1 MVAAVKIAPGEL
13 AGSERAALVGMA
25 EATPKGQRRSR
36 ATQEEIMLVAGLK
49 SRNGIDKVVKGLV
62 DHGLIRHERAR
73 FRHVAAYF
81 LLFDEW
87 VYDEEAREMRP
98 PQVTQPTGNNHEV
111 GSPTGDPT
119 DELRHPQ
126 GKVASPGGDVSP
138 STPEKLPLSSAGP
151 AAPVPAP
158 RTDGNGQS
166 EREDL
171 IEWIKERHRPGGK
184 QIEKPRA
191 YLARVE
197 ANGDYPD
204 LLAAMHTDRAQ
215 QANQPPPRP
224 PLPEWCEKC
233 GVDTG
238 NHPDHVRANPRLR
251 YLGGRRCPNC
261 HPDLVGEGC

>member
-25 EATPKGQRRSR
+25 EATPKGRRRSR

-62 DHGLIRHERAR
+62 DHGLIRHERSR
-73 FRHVAAYF
+73 FRHVAAYH

-87 VYDEEAREMRP
+87 VFDEEAREMRP

-111 GSPTGDPT
+111 GSPTGDAT

-158 RTDGNGQS
+158 RTDGNGQG
-166 EREDL
+166 EREEL
-171 IEWIKERHRPGGK
+171 IQWIKERHRPGGK
-184 QIEKPRA
+184 VIDNPRA
-191 YLARVE
+191 YLRRVE

-204 LLAAMHTDRAQ
+204 LVKAMHADKRDATPKTRPK
-215 QANQPPPRP
+215 PP
-224 PLPEWCEKC
+224 WCGDDAC
-233 GVDTG
+233 DP
-238 NHPDHVRANPRLR
+238 NSRLR
-251 YLGGRRCPNC
+251 DTDDGPVTRCPKC
-261 HPDLVGEGC
+261 HPLTQLAEDRP